1 MALVDTL
8 RSWFGYGQSTT
19 YDSTVLNKRGE
30 FAGYDRDAIARLF
43 YDQNKANHAVYSVI
57 KYCADSLADT
67 LRFGKIVDK
76 NGNEILAEQ
85 IPEQK

>member
-43 YDQNKANHAVYSVI
+43 YDQNKANHAV
-57 KYCADSLADT
+57 
-67 LRFGKIVDK
+67 
-76 NGNEILAEQ
+76 
-85 IPEQK
+85 